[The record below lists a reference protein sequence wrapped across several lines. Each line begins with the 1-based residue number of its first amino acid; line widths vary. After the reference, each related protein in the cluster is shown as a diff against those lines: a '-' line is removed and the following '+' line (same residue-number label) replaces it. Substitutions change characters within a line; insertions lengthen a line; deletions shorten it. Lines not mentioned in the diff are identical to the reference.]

1 VEYLSDPLGMFGEEY
16 FEGMEFLRDAFD
28 VIESIDAD
36 DDFVAFEFLFEFCD
50 TPFTLG
56 ILECLD

>member
-1 VEYLSDPLGMFGEEY
+1 MFGEEY
-16 FEGMEFLRDAFD
+16 FEGVELLRDAFD

-56 ILECLD
+56 ILKCLD